1 MDRPWQPELYRQ
13 FCIRE
18 PKMEKYLESTWAKTG
33 QSVLEHTNR
42 LLANLEQILKL
53 GYIRDERKIKLLYA
67 VCEYHDYGKMNSRF
81 QERILTKKK
90 FNEFKEIPHN
100 ILSYFFINPSKFEL
114 DEFKIIACAVM
125 YHHYHSDITRVVND
139 SAKLLESIL
148 DEMENTGIEPYMK
161 RVNRRHNVYGL
172 IGEKNEELILVKG
185 LLHKCDYSASAGID
199 CEKRNDFLEAGLA
212 SMLDR
217 WQQKNG
223 NSDWKEL
230 QKFTHAHQDQNLI
243 ITASTGMGKTEAGLL
258 WIGDSKGFF
267 VLPLRT
273 AINAMYDRIANEIIM
288 VEKEERIALLHSDMQ
303 SVYLNRQ
310 KENEIEG
317 DLMEYCVRSRQ
328 MSLPL
333 TICTLDQIF
342 DFVLKYPGYEYK
354 LATLSYSKIVIDEI
368 QMYDPALLAYL
379 IYGVKWIHKMG
390 GKIAVV
396 TATLPPFVRAQLKEA
411 LQNDLVE
418 ATFLSEDQSRHHLQ
432 VIEECLSAMEIIRFC
447 QALEADS
454 DNQAD
459 SSILVVVNSIEIAQQ
474 LYRELSACDIVE
486 DYHPKLLHSRFIR
499 KDRTEKER
507 EILKDG
513 RTYDDEGNRQE
524 KKCIWI
530 STSIVEASLDID
542 FDYLFTELMDLMS
555 LFQRLGRCNRKGI
568 KSFKTANCFVF
579 TEKQG
584 QAMKYVDETIYQ
596 LSLEELRKVNGHILT
611 EQQKLDMI
619 ENALSIEKLQAGKSD
634 YIARYQRAYEY
645 IDDLYAYQKRA
656 RDKDM
661 LRNIQSVAIIPGKVY
676 DQEKE
681 LIDENFQKSN
691 NRLLT
696 LVERIAAKEMVDQRT
711 VSIAKW
717 KFEAC
722 EKISE
727 LRSSKYTIPVVECD
741 YDKEIGFDLKKDKKR
756 SEVIGGII

>member
-13 FCIRE
+13 FCIRDSE
-18 PKMEKYLESTWAKTG
+18 MEKYLRSALAKPD
-33 QSVLEHTNR
+33 QSVLEHTER

-67 VCEYHDYGKMNSRF
+67 ACEYHDYGKMNPLF
-81 QERILTKKK
+81 QERIQTKKK

-100 ILSYFFINPSKFEL
+100 VLSYFFIDPSKFDL

-125 YHHYHSDITRVVND
+125 YHHYHSDITRLVGEKT
-139 SAKLLESIL
+139 KLIESIL
-148 DEMENTGIEPYMK
+148 EEMENTGIKPCMK
-161 RVNRRHNVYGL
+161 RVSRRHNVYGL
-172 IGEKNEELILVKG
+172 IKDKNEVLILVKG

-199 CEKRNDFLEAGLA
+199 CEKGNNFLETGLTA
-212 SMLDR
+212 MLDR
-217 WQQKNG
+217 WRQKNADS
-223 NSDWKEL
+223 NWKEL
-230 QKFTHAHQDQNLI
+230 QKFTHAHQDENLI

-258 WIGDSKGFF
+258 WIGDNKGFF

-288 VEKEERIALLHSDMQ
+288 IGKEERIALLHSDMQ
-303 SVYLNRQ
+303 SVYLNRLQ
-310 KENEIEG
+310 ENEMEG
-317 DLMEYCVRSRQ
+317 DLMEYCMRSRQ

-390 GKIAVV
+390 GKIAVM
-396 TATLPPFVRAQLKEA
+396 TATLPPFVRVQLKEA
-411 LQNDLVE
+411 LQDDFIE
-418 ATFLSEDQSRHHLQ
+418 ASFISEDQNRHHLQ
-432 VIEECLSAMEIIRFC
+432 VIEEGLSAAGIIHFC
-447 QALEADS
+447 QKLESDS
-454 DNQAD
+454 NNQLD

-474 LYRELSACDIVE
+474 LFRDLSSCDTME

-499 KDRTEKER
+499 KDRAEKER
-507 EILKDG
+507 EILEDG
-513 RTYDDEGNRQE
+513 RTYDKEGNRQK

-568 KSFKTANCFVF
+568 KSCKSANCFVY

-596 LSLEELRKVNGHILT
+596 LSLEEIRKVNGQILT
-611 EQQKLDMI
+611 EQRKLDMI

-634 YIARYQRAYEY
+634 YITKYQQAYEY
-645 IDDLYAYQKRA
+645 IDDLYAYQKSA
-656 RDKDM
+656 RDKGE
-661 LRNIQSVAIIPGKVY
+661 LRNIQSVTIIPGKVY
-676 DQEKE
+676 EQEKK
-681 LIDENFQKSN
+681 LIDEKFQESN
-691 NRLLT
+691 NH
-696 LVERIAAKEMVDQRT
+696 LVEMTERIAAKEIIDQRT

-717 KFEAC
+717 KFEVC
-722 EKISE
+722 DKINE
-727 LRSSKYTIPVVECD
+727 LRGSKYSIPVVDCD
-741 YDKEIGFDLKKDKKR
+741 YDKEIGFELKKDK
-756 SEVIGGII
+756 

>member
-1 MDRPWQPELYRQ
+1 MDRSWQPGLYSQ
-13 FCIRE
+13 FCIRDPE
-18 PKMEKYLESTWAKTG
+18 IERYLKSTKAKPN
-33 QSVLEHTNR
+33 QSVLEHTDR
-42 LLANLEQILKL
+42 LLANLEQIFTL
-53 GYIRDERKIKLLYA
+53 GYVRDERKAKLLYA
-67 VCEYHDYGKMNSRF
+67 ACEYHDYGKMNPRF
-81 QERILTKKK
+81 QERIRSGKR
-90 FNEFKEIPHN
+90 FNASKEIPHN
-100 ILSYFFINPSKFEL
+100 ILSYFFIDPCKFEL

-125 YHHYHSDITRVVND
+125 YHHYHSDISRGLNEG
-139 SAKLLESIL
+139 AKLIESIL
-148 DEMENTGIEPYMK
+148 DEMEKAGIKPHTK
-161 RVNRRHNVYGL
+161 RVNRRHNIYGL
-172 IGEKNEELILVKG
+172 IGERNDELILVKG
-185 LLHKCDYSASAGID
+185 ILHKCDYSASAGID
-199 CEKRNDFLEAGLA
+199 CEKRNSFLEAGLA
-212 SMLDR
+212 AMLTR
-217 WQQKNG
+217 WQQKDA
-223 NSDWKEL
+223 NSEWKEV

-273 AINAMYDRIANEIIM
+273 AINAMYDRIADNVIID
-288 VEKEERIALLHSDMQ
+288 EKEDRLALLHSDMQ
-303 SVYLNRQ
+303 SVYLNHP
-310 KENEIEG
+310 KEDEKEG

-379 IYGVKWIHKMG
+379 IYGVKWIHQMG
-390 GKIAVV
+390 GKIAVI

-411 LQNDLVE
+411 LQDNLIE
-418 ATFLSEDQSRHHLQ
+418 ATFVLEDQSRHHLQ
-432 VIEECLSAMEIIRFC
+432 VVEERLSAMEIIRFC
-447 QALEADS
+447 QVLKGDS
-454 DNQAD
+454 DNKAD

-474 LYRELSACDIVE
+474 LYRELSACDALE

-499 KDRTEKER
+499 KDRAEKEQ
-507 EILKDG
+507 EILKAG
-513 RTYDDEGNRQE
+513 RIYDDEGNRQ
-524 KKCIWI
+524 KQKCIWI

-568 KSFKTANCFVF
+568 KSCKMTNCFVY

-596 LSLEELRKVNGHILT
+596 LSLEEIRKVNGHILS

-619 ENALSIEKLQAGKSD
+619 ENALSVEKLQAGKSN
-634 YIARYQRAYEY
+634 YIAKYQEAYGY
-645 IDDLYAYQKRA
+645 IDDLYAYQKSA
-656 RDKDM
+656 LDKGE
-661 LRNIQSVAIIPGKVY
+661 LRNIQSATIIPGNVY
-676 DQEKE
+676 EREKE

-691 NRLLT
+691 NRT
-696 LVERIAAKEMVDQRT
+696 LPLNERIAAKEIVDQRT

-717 KFEAC
+717 KYEAC
-722 EKISE
+722 EEINK
-727 LRSSKYTIPVVECD
+727 LKSSKYTIPVVDCN
-741 YDKEIGFDLKKDKKR
+741 YDKETGFELKKDKKK
-756 SEVIGGII
+756 SEAIGGII